1 MWHFAGSNVF
11 LVEGLIVALG
21 KFCTSLIIL
30 PRKMGIDFYTYK
42 LRCLT
47 KYYFLVDPF
56 VVTNQANRSRL
67 LGKFI
72 TEVRIALAEVTL
84 ELQGSFTLEMHLVLI
99 NLQG

>member
-1 MWHFAGSNVF
+1 MYKS
-11 LVEGLIVALG
+11 
-21 KFCTSLIIL
+21 CYL
-30 PRKMGIDFYTYK
+30 PRKIGIDFYHK

-47 KYYFLVDPF
+47 KYYFLGDPF
-56 VVTNQANRSRL
+56 VVTNYNQANRSRL

-72 TEVRIALAEVTL
+72 TEERIALAKVTL